1 MNTSPM
7 AAWRSEAR
15 TLRDEFLDDF
25 IGLMAAV
32 AVVIV
37 LLLEWAT

>member
-7 AAWRSEAR
+7 AGWRSEALA
-15 TLRDEFLDDF
+15 LRDEFLDNF
-25 IGLMAAV
+25 IGLIAAV

-37 LLLEWAT
+37 LLLECAK